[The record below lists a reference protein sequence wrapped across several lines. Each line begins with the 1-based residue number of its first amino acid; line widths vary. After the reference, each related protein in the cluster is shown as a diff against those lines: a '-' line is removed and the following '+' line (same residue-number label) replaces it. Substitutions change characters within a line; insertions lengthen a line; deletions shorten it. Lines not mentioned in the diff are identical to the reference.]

1 MAERAT
7 IARPYARAAF
17 AHARENGRT
26 ADWARWLGK
35 AAAIVASDDY
45 ALLARSPGV
54 TAAQLVGLVTSIC
67 DAELDAAGRAFMALL
82 AENQRVDYLPEIA
95 QQFAAL
101 AADAENVADVEIV
114 SAAALD
120 DGQQAR
126 LADAMRKRLQRDV
139 RLTCRIDPALI
150 GGAIVRSGDLLIDGS
165 LKGKLER
172 LQTEL
177 TV

>member
-7 IARPYARAAF
+7 IARPYAKAAF
-17 AHARENGRT
+17 AHARENHAVAG
-26 ADWARWLGK
+26 WSRWLEK
-35 AAAIVASDDY
+35 AASVVASDDY
-45 ALLARSPGV
+45 ARLAQSPDITTERLTEV
-54 TAAQLVGLVTSIC
+54 IASIC
-67 DAELDAAGRAFMALL
+67 EADLDASGKAFLALL

-95 QQFAAL
+95 QRFAAL
-101 AADAENVADVEIV
+101 ADDAENVADVEIV

-120 DGQQAR
+120 EQQQAR
-126 LADAMRKRLQRDV
+126 LAAAMRKRLQRDV